1 MKLYGLDPSAK
12 PKEHF
17 GNGIWSNPTKLRH
30 IFWNWKQFWVSV
42 GNWETCNHGGEGL
55 IQRLGIYWPKGMLV
69 AWAQGLLGRKRI
81 GPLHMDFLW
90 VISSARVGSEAVDSR
105 VEDFAS
111 SLPALFTVYVLE
123 SSRNARVRF
132 RETQNHCL
140 VLVSRCWSLWR
151 CFRTS
156 TQEKQFFNLP
166 VCTLFPALWV
176 S

>member
-1 MKLYGLDPSAK
+1 M
-12 PKEHF
+12 
-17 GNGIWSNPTKLRH
+17 
-30 IFWNWKQFWVSV
+30 
-42 GNWETCNHGGEGL
+42 
-55 IQRLGIYWPKGMLV
+55 GMLV

-111 SLPALFTVYVLE
+111 SLPALFTIYVLE
-123 SSRNARVRF
+123 SARSARVRF

-151 CFRTS
+151 YFRAS

-166 VCTLFPALWV
+166 VCTLFPTL
-176 S
+176 

>member
-1 MKLYGLDPSAK
+1 MESDRIPLSSAIF
-12 PKEHF
+12 F
-17 GNGIWSNPTKLRH
+17 GTENNSESR
-30 IFWNWKQFWVSV
+30 F

-55 IQRLGIYWPKGMLV
+55 IQRLGTYWLMGMLV

-90 VISSARVGSEAVDSR
+90 VISSARVGSESVDSR

-111 SLPALFTVYVLE
+111 SLPALFTIYVLE
-123 SSRNARVRF
+123 SARNARVRF

-140 VLVSRCWSLWR
+140 LLVSRCWSLWR
-151 CFRTS
+151 YFRAS

-166 VCTLFPALWV
+166 VCTLFPTLWV

>member
-1 MKLYGLDPSAK
+1 MESDRILLSSTIF
-12 PKEHF
+12 F
-17 GNGIWSNPTKLRH
+17 GTENNSE
-30 IFWNWKQFWVSV
+30 S
-42 GNWETCNHGGEGL
+42 
-55 IQRLGIYWPKGMLV
+55 RLGTGKHVTMVAKGLYRDLV
-69 AWAQGLLGRKRI
+69 STWYLAQGLLGRKRI
-81 GPLHMDFLW
+81 GPFHMDFLW

-111 SLPALFTVYVLE
+111 SLPALFTIYVLQ
-123 SSRNARVRF
+123 SARNARVRF

-151 CFRTS
+151 YFRAS

-166 VCTLFPALWV
+166 VCTLFPTLWV

>member
-1 MKLYGLDPSAK
+1 MKLYGLDPTAK

-17 GNGIWSNPTKLRH
+17 GNGIWSNPTKVRH
-30 IFWNWKQFWVSV
+30 IFGTENNSESRF
-42 GNWETCNHGGEGL
+42 GNWETFNHGGEGL
-55 IQRLGIYWPKGMLV
+55 IQRLGTYWLMGMLV

-90 VISSARVGSEAVDSR
+90 VISSAQVRSEAVDSR

-111 SLPALFTVYVLE
+111 TLPALFTIYVLE
-123 SSRNARVRF
+123 SARNACFRF
-132 RETQNHCL
+132 RETQNHRL
-140 VLVSRCWSLWR
+140 LLVSRCWSLWR
-151 CFRTS
+151 YFRAS

-166 VCTLFPALWV
+166 VCTLFPTLWV